1 MQRKIS
7 VRVLAS
13 MIVSALLFVL
23 PIGSIIANNTMAT
36 PVFAEGSVSDD
47 QNNNDNCA
55 TIEHPSDEAS
65 TEAGT
70 EENTEESPEEP
81 SEEEPDECICTD
93 KCGEYN
99 YNHNCPVCS
108 RDYTACEYEMPNVK
122 ISINIPDGWYPR
134 GTTVNTHFKVEDI
147 ADTDNF
153 AIKTVKA
160 KIGQNGNYEDVTES
174 MKLAVNENC
183 TVYVLVTDANN
194 RSYERSRAVTCF
206 DTTKPTLNAAIS
218 EGLLTIQA
226 VDNESGVK
234 LVYVNGYEFTDVTNG
249 TINIRLKKFDAG
261 YEYFNISAM
270 DNAGNV
276 SEVYK
281 TKNPYYKDPSE
292 KSNDNEDP
300 AKQLPSSAEAT
311 QPSTATAPVTS
322 HVKVDENGNMQ
333 LPAPAVSNNNS
344 LESQKKAELK
354 KADATAS
361 DSEVDETKGKEFYT
375 VTAASGKNFYL
386 VIDRDGQDE
395 MVYFLTEI
403 TENDLLNVTTDNS
416 QTLPKNSA
424 ALESQITVSESAL
437 PNNNTDVDNT
447 HEVETPTEVPTE
459 APTEEVEET
468 EPEENGSSAIG
479 YIFIA
484 LIGAGA
490 IGTAYYVKIV
500 KKKEDD
506 FVEDED
512 DEEEE
517 ETFNEDDEQKEE
529 DFFEKNNDESVK
541 TTDEKSESNEPEN
554 TKASETTENGDKA

>member
-1 MQRKIS
+1 MQREIS

-13 MIVSALLFVL
+13 MIVSALLFIL

-122 ISINIPDGWYPR
+122 ISINVPDGWYPR

-174 MKLAVNENC
+174 MKLDVNENC

-249 TINIRLKKFDAG
+249 TVNIRLKKFDAG
-261 YEYFNISAM
+261 YEYFNITAM

-276 SEVYK
+276 SDVYK

-292 KSNDNEDP
+292 KSNDNDDP

-311 QPSTATAPVTS
+311 QPSTATAPITS

-361 DSEVDETKGKEFYT
+361 DSEVDE
-375 VTAASGKNFYL
+375 TAASGKNFYL

-459 APTEEVEET
+459 PPTEETE
-468 EPEENGSSAIG
+468 EPEQEEKGNSIIG
-479 YIFIA
+479 YVFMA

-517 ETFNEDDEQKEE
+517 EETFNEDEEKKED
-529 DFFEKNNDESVK
+529 DFFEKNNDEKPDSD
-541 TTDEKSESNEPEN
+541 TTDSSDAAKNGE
-554 TKASETTENGDKA
+554 AGDKT